1 MRVRLLSPR
10 TLCRGFLWCAGAFLV
25 FGLGP
30 TQAQVQAQQSN
41 NGTSEVIVRAAG
53 YYKSG
58 GVCGGATSP
67 VYIQSTPN
75 PRGEIQV
82 GFFESSAEAI
92 GQMSKAAGWL
102 AALVSTEVLE
112 EDLSKHQI
120 SFSRTDRVDG
130 PSAGGLMT
138 SGLVALFRGDAFP
151 ADVSMTGTINPD
163 GTIGPVGGI
172 AHKIKGA
179 SESGVKRFAIPLG
192 QRHDTD
198 LCSGEV
204 LDMVEVG
211 RALGVEV
218 AEVGDIREAYTFLT
232 GQTLPRPPANP
243 LSETLSDEIREA
255 FRGLYQVW
263 LQRYQTAQ
271 RAVSGVQHTDFPKE
285 LKSIWRHGELFLQS
299 SEQEMRG
306 GHEPAAFNRLW
317 MAVLN
322 AEFVARGVGA
332 MQAVRT
338 GGFPGLHAVVGNEL
352 AAVRGQLEA
361 GIGQLSGITI
371 SSVADA
377 GAVATIG
384 SQLATALAYFDQAST
399 ELALSKELSLKRGKL
414 DPKEIVTL
422 AFEALSH
429 ATLAQVI
436 MDAAVLHK
444 NWIGRGGPPLIKA
457 AAPVNSAWSLYS
469 SAALSNL
476 RYVDVLYTQL
486 EADARQQDLA
496 SMTTWI
502 KRKDPTYL
510 AAVGGLQRGYDF
522 YEFFDDT
529 YVGTVAKLGALMG
542 TLANSSLLIAQH
554 YSIGVETDRL
564 GRVVGFYS
572 EPALKRMMA
581 LAEETAVRA
590 AGEAD
595 AATNGDSTPMLVVA
609 LDAARRNRDAAVS
622 AQDTLTALG
631 MFWATTLNARLMTRL
646 ARVQ

>member
-10 TLCRGFLWCAGAFLV
+10 TLCRGLLWCGGAYLV
-25 FGLGP
+25 FGLGH
-30 TQAQVQAQQSN
+30 VQAQQSG
-41 NGTSEVIVRAAG
+41 NGASEVIVRAAG

-58 GVCGGATSP
+58 GVCGGATNP

-75 PRGEIQV
+75 PRGEIQI

-92 GQMSKAAGWL
+92 GQMSKASGWL
-102 AALVSTEVLE
+102 AALVSTELLE
-112 EDLSKHQI
+112 EDLSKHQL

-138 SGLVALFRGDAFP
+138 SGLIALFRGDEFP
-151 ADVSMTGTINPD
+151 TDDVSMTGTINPD

-179 SESGVKRFAIPLG
+179 SETGVKRFAIPLG

-218 AEVGDIREAYTFLT
+218 AEVGDIREAYAFLT
-232 GQTLPRPPANP
+232 GQTLPRPPASP
-243 LSETLSDEIREA
+243 LPETLSDELREA
-255 FRGLYQVW
+255 FRGIYQVW

-285 LKSIWRHGELFLQS
+285 LKSIWRHGELFLES

-361 GIGQLSGITI
+361 GIGQLRGITI

-399 ELALSKELSLKRGKL
+399 ELALSKELSLKKGKL

-444 NWIGRGGPPLIKA
+444 NWIGRDGPPVIKA
-457 AAPVNSAWSLYS
+457 AAPVVSAWSLYS

-476 RYVDVLYTQL
+476 RYVDVLYTEL

-502 KRKDPTYL
+502 KRKDLTYL

-522 YEFFDDT
+522 YDLFDDD
-529 YVGTVAKLGALMG
+529 YVAIVAKLGALMG

-554 YSIGVETDRL
+554 YSIRVETDKL

-595 AATNGDSTPMLVVA
+595 AATSGDSSPMLVVA
-609 LDAARRNRDAAVS
+609 LDAARRNRDAAIS